1 MNCKQISQICK
12 PVITAVLIKY
22 DFTVISLVLF
32 LGGLFKRGLIQ
43 GYAYSRGA
51 YSSGVLI
58 QGGLF
63 KGDAN
68 SRGGG
73 LFKEGAYSRGGL
85 FKGDA
90 YLIVGLSRC
99 GHLFKWGTYL
109 KECANLN
116 KKGNQYFL
124 WGLIRI
130 FLNSKRT
137 HRAQKTN
144 LKVVKMSR
152 RC

>member
-43 GYAYSRGA
+43 GDAYSRGA

-73 LFKEGAYSRGGL
+73 LIQGGCL
-85 FKGDA
+85 FKGG
-90 YLIVGLSRC
+90 LIQGGCLFDCWTFTVRALIQV
-99 GHLFKWGTYL
+99 GHLF
-109 KECANLN
+109 ERVC
-116 KKGNQYFL
+116 
-124 WGLIRI
+124 
-130 FLNSKRT
+130 
-137 HRAQKTN
+137 
-144 LKVVKMSR
+144 
-152 RC
+152 